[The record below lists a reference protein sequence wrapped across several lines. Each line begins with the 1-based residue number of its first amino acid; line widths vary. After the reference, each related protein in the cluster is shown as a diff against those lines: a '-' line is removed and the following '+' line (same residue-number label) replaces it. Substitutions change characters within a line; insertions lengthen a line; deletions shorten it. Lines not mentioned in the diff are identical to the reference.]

1 MACEDYISPEGSK
14 RFKKNADSANEF
26 VTSTNETFTDQDGG
40 VHFTVDGAARK
51 VDGAIE
57 KLFLDASPVNMS
69 PVIATEGQ
77 TDFFIGPDLNAV
89 QVNRDGTIE
98 QVNAIGQSD
107 GVYTYDKS
115 TGYVILNQPANA
127 GERFQFSYNLLTG
140 NPSPTIKENSIAYLD
155 KYRSESDTDMLDAW
169 ERMLTELGI
178 SSNQTSYSVKISLS
192 SDSAWIN
199 KRPLPLYRGMTVD
212 FDSAEMIDRA
222 DDPSKY
228 YYRRQ
233 GLFYSNVDTGVPV
246 RNTFVTG
253 DIQRNQA
260 SIEVDNVSQV
270 EIGDYAVIDLWDN
283 GYDSTRDYSS
293 VPVSEGWGG
302 HKYGIHPHI
311 QRIVKVED
319 IIGNVLVIDYRFGWE
334 LLVAS
339 KFPALKRNGNQ
350 YKGLKTELYLDGI
363 WDGTT
368 KALNPYDLDCC
379 NNVRFFKP
387 SELPIDI
394 VINKPLVKDECTAGR
409 VTTPGAEVRWD
420 KYARY
425 FWNAFYSYGT
435 TINGMKLSN
444 EKMGGFLGVYN
455 SDHKVIYSSID
466 YDKRFTLTG
475 GEGYMTNGAR
485 GHNHLSWDN
494 KQVGGRH
501 IHDSTGGSNMLIGYC
516 ESIYE
521 SGGAVSYDTHGR
533 FEHDITYLECRGST
547 IGLAI
552 NGRISFGGMTS
563 NIKVIGGSYTDI
575 FGYSEN
581 LSISDTT
588 QVTTLGAT
596 TISNQLPGDLN
607 DTNCNLQVG
616 LLKCSA
622 TVSGNILVA
631 CEPRFLTQ
639 LDSASGDYYDHYV
652 PKGSRTFDFKSNGQL
667 GIFLTDTP
675 ILGGRLSYAP
685 TLSINGGKVWYSGDG
700 SVGVLEIVNCKDQF
714 IDTIFD
720 RVELRISGRLS
731 TSKIKGLFRGDYL
744 FGNTNNLGIA
754 YSDVDEWGLDNTKGI
769 SINLSHE
776 CDFNGEG
783 SRAFSVRRGA
793 NIGGGTLRV
802 RLKVNGV
809 EAYKPLEPS
818 LIYNTNIAYSG
829 GISNCEF
836 TDYSFNFVVEG
847 GAPSVQPNG
856 FKIHNNN
863 YVNCVNNDTDSW
875 VKESNLN
882 FSFSASSIPA
892 GGEVRALIPSSYEP
906 IFGDSVVVNMNNLDE
921 GCAASVYYDNT
932 TDNKFKVKIVN
943 SSAVSKS
950 VLSTIGT
957 VSYLR
962 G

>member
-1 MACEDYISPEGSK
+1 MAIQQLPVYTGEIPALGQEQS
-14 RFKKNADSANEF
+14 RFNTNVSDKLAYDAILVSAQNVYAEEANALAESFGLPRTLA
-26 VTSTNETFTDQDGG
+26 V
-40 VHFTVDGAARK
+40 
-51 VDGAIE
+51 IE
-57 KLFLDASPVNMS
+57 
-69 PVIATEGQ
+69 ATEGQ
-77 TDFFIGPDLNAV
+77 TQFFVGTGLSRV
-89 QVNRDGTIE
+89 SVNRDGT
-98 QVNAIGQSD
+98 QPFDDTFSYND
-107 GVYTYDKS
+107 L
-115 TGYVILNQPANA
+115 TGYVSIIGEGLPVEA
-127 GERFQFSYNLLTG
+127 GEKFQFGVNFIPASSSGDNEFG
-140 NPSPTIKENSIAYLD
+140 QVVYLD
-155 KYRSESDTDMLDAW
+155 KYRSDTDIDMLDTW
-169 ERMLTELGI
+169 NRMLSDLGI
-178 SSNQTSYSVKISLS
+178 SSNKTSRPIEISLS
-192 SDSAWIN
+192 SNADWIN
-199 KRPLPLYRGMTVD
+199 KRPIPLYSGMTID
-212 FDSAEMIDRA
+212 FDSGVMRDQAS
-222 DDPSKY
+222 DPSKY
-228 YYRRQ
+228 YYRRK
-233 GLFYSNVDTGVPV
+233 GLFYSNVDPGTPI

-260 SIEVDNVSQV
+260 SIDVDDVSQV

-283 GYDSTRDYSS
+283 GYNASRDYST
-293 VPVSEGWGG
+293 VPVNEGWGG
-302 HKYGIHPHI
+302 HKFGIHPHV

-319 IIGNVLVIDYRFGWE
+319 IVGNKLVIDYRFGWE

-339 KFPALKRNGNQ
+339 KFPALRRSGGE
-350 YKGLKTELYLDGI
+350 YRGLKTSMYLDGI

-368 KALNPYDLDCC
+368 KALNSYDLDCC

-387 SELPIDI
+387 DEIPIDI
-394 VINKPLVKDECTAGR
+394 TIKNPIVYDECTAGR
-409 VTTPGAEVRWD
+409 VTTPDAENRWD

-435 TINGMKLSN
+435 SIVGLKSYDAKL
-444 EKMGGFLGVYN
+444 GGFLGVYN
-455 SDHKVIYSSID
+455 SDHKVMHSRID

-501 IHDSTGGSNMLIGYC
+501 VHDSTGGSNMLIGYC

-521 SGGAVSYDTHGR
+521 SRNALAYDTHGR
-533 FEHDITYLECRGST
+533 FEHDITYLECRGSAM
-547 IGLAI
+547 GLAA
-552 NGRISFGGMTS
+552 NGRISFGGMS
-563 NIKVIGGSYTDI
+563 SRIKIIGGSYRDI
-575 FGYSEN
+575 YGYCED

-596 TISNQLPGDLN
+596 TIANQLPGDLN

-622 TVSGNILVA
+622 TVSGNILIA

-639 LDSASGDYYDHYV
+639 IDDAAGNYYDPYV
-652 PKGSRTFDFKSNGQL
+652 PKGPRTFDFKSNGNL

-675 ILGGRLSYAP
+675 LLGGRLSYAP
-685 TLSINGGKVWYSGDG
+685 TLSVNGGKVWYSGDG
-700 SVGVLEIVNCKDQF
+700 NIGRLDVVNCKDHA

-731 TSKIKGLFRGDYL
+731 TSRIKGLFRGDYL
-744 FGNTNNLGIA
+744 FGNTNNLGVV
-754 YSDVDEWGLDNTKGI
+754 YSDIDEWGLDNTKGI

-776 CDFNGEG
+776 CDYNGEG
-783 SRAFSVRRGA
+783 SRAFSVRRGT
-793 NIGGGTLRV
+793 NQSPGNLNV

-818 LIYNTNIAYSG
+818 LIYTTDINCSG

-836 TDYSFNFVVEG
+836 TDFSFDFVVDG
-847 GAPSVQPNG
+847 GAISQQPSG
-856 FKIHNNN
+856 FKINNNN
-863 YVNCVNNDTDSW
+863 YVKCKNKDTDSW
-875 VKESNLN
+875 VKEENLN

-906 IFGDSVVVNMNNLDE
+906 VFGDSVVVNMNNLAE
-921 GCAASVYYDNT
+921 GCAISTYYDNT

-943 SSAVSKS
+943 SSATSKP
-950 VLSTIGT
+950 VLSSIGT

-962 G
+962 GN